1 MWDQLNI
8 YTLTAEHPKQTELSI
23 MSSPKAAFVGLGNM
37 GYPMAGHLQKADF
50 DVTVYNRTSA
60 KADAWV
66 KEHGGDA
73 AATPAKA
80 AAGAAIIMTCVGND
94 NDLRSIMLGDDG
106 VIAGAEKGS
115 LIIDHTTASAIA
127 AREIAAAAADKGVGF
142 LDGPVSG
149 GQEGAEK
156 GQLTVMVG
164 GSDDDYARG
173 ETAMQSFAKGVM
185 LMGPVGSGQLTKM
198 VNQIACSCTIQAL
211 AEGMNFALKAGLDPH
226 QVVNVISKGA
236 AQSWQME
243 NRGKTM
249 VDGKFDFG
257 FAVDWMRKDLDIC
270 LDEARANG
278 AQLPLTA
285 LAETFYARIQNQG
298 GGRLDNSA
306 LFKLLSDA

>member
-1 MWDQLNI
+1 
-8 YTLTAEHPKQTELSI
+8 
-23 MSSPKAAFVGLGNM
+23 MSSTKAAFVGLGNM
-37 GYPMAGHLQKADF
+37 GFPMAGHLANADF
-50 DVTVYNRTSA
+50 DVTVYNRTAA

-66 KEHGGDA
+66 KEYAGEHGGA
-73 AATPAKA
+73 AADTPAKA
-80 AAGAAIIMTCVGND
+80 AEGCAIVMTCVGND
-94 NDLRSIMLGDDG
+94 DDLRSIMLGSDG

-115 LIIDHTTASAIA
+115 LIIDHTTASAIV
-127 AREIAAAAADKGVGF
+127 AREIAEAASEKEVGF

-164 GSDDDYARG
+164 GSEEDFAVG
-173 ETAMQSFAKGVM
+173 EAAMQSFAKAVTH
-185 LMGPVGSGQLTKM
+185 MGPVGSGQLTKM
-198 VNQIACSCTIQAL
+198 VNQICCSCSIQAL
-211 AEGMNFALKAGLDPH
+211 AEGMNFALKAGLDAH
-226 QVVNVISKGA
+226 QVVDVISKGA

-285 LAETFYARIQNQG
+285 LVETFYARVQARG
-298 GGRLDNSA
+298 DGRMDNTS
-306 LFKLLSDA
+306 LFKLLSEA

>member
-1 MWDQLNI
+1 
-8 YTLTAEHPKQTELSI
+8 
-23 MSSPKAAFVGLGNM
+23 MSSTKAAFIGLGNM
-37 GYPMAGHLQKADF
+37 GFPMAGHLSKADF
-50 DVTVYNRTSA
+50 DVTVYNRTAA

-66 KEHGGDA
+66 KEYGGDSA
-73 AATPAKA
+73 GTPAKA
-80 AAGAAIIMTCVGND
+80 AESAAIIMTCVGND

-127 AREIAAAAADKGVGF
+127 AREIAESAADKGVGF

-164 GSDDDYARG
+164 GSEEDYSRG
-173 ETAMQSFAKGVM
+173 EAAMQSFAKAVKH
-185 LMGPVGSGQLTKM
+185 MGPVGSGQLTKM
-198 VNQIACSCTIQAL
+198 VNQICCASMIQGL

-226 QVVNVISKGA
+226 QVVDVISKGA

-257 FAVDWMRKDLDIC
+257 FACDWMRKDLDIC

-278 AQLPLTA
+278 AQIPLTA
-285 LAETFYARIQNQG
+285 LVETHYARIQARG
-298 GGRLDNSA
+298 DGRLDNSA

>member
-1 MWDQLNI
+1 
-8 YTLTAEHPKQTELSI
+8 
-23 MSSPKAAFVGLGNM
+23 MSSTKAAFIGLGNM
-37 GYPMAGHLQKADF
+37 GYPMAGHLAKADF
-50 DVTVYNRTSA
+50 DVTVYNRTTA
-60 KADAWV
+60 KAEAWV
-66 KEHGGDA
+66 EAHGGA
-73 AATPAKA
+73 MAATPAKA
-80 AAGAAIIMTCVGND
+80 AQGAEIVMTCVGND
-94 NDLRSIMLGDDG
+94 NDLRAIMLGDDG
-106 VIAGAEKGS
+106 VLKGAGKGS
-115 LIIDHTTASAIA
+115 LIIDHTTASAII
-127 AREIAAAAADKGVGF
+127 AREIDAQARDLGIGF

-164 GSDDDYARG
+164 GSDDDFARG
-173 ETAMQSFAKGVM
+173 KAAMQSFAKAVM

-198 VNQIACSCTIQAL
+198 VNQICCSCSIQAL
-211 AEGMNFALKAGLDPH
+211 AEGMNFAVKSGLDAH
-226 QVVNVISKGA
+226 QVVDVISQGA

-257 FAVDWMRKDLDIC
+257 FACDWMRKDLDIC

-285 LAETFYARIQNQG
+285 LIETFYARIQGEG

-306 LFKLLSDA
+306 LYRLLSNA